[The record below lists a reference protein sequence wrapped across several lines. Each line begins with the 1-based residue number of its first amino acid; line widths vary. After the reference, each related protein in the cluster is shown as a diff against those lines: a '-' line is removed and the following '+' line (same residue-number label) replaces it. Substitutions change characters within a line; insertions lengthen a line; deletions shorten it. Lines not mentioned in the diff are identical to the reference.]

1 MNTRLAIALLIPLC
15 LSATERRVYPYS
27 IVPGGVTNNA
37 EVQQAR
43 SNPLVDKHYAGT
55 ASWETS
61 KVLFPTR
68 AYVSL
73 LKNGHIQWSPATIQA
88 GEDVLTDG
96 THLIRVRCCN
106 RIVFTRP
113 PPDSI
118 VPPEDV
124 LVPPT
129 TTSFVPPVPPNEYFA
144 PVPLVP
150 SAPPIIAGPTT
161 QTSAWMTPPPYI
173 GPGFPGF
180 LGGYIGRPPLLP
192 PNKPTPVV
200 PEPCSLLLL
209 GTGVA
214 ALSGLK
220 KWWEEE

>member
-1 MNTRLAIALLIPLC
+1 MTTRLAIALLLPLC

-43 SNPLVDKHYAGT
+43 SNPLVNDHYAGT
-55 ASWETS
+55 TSWETS

-73 LKNGHIQWSPATIQA
+73 LKHGHIQWSPATIQA

-96 THLIRVRCCN
+96 THLIRVRCGN
-106 RIVFTRP
+106 RIVFTMP

-129 TTSFVPPVPPNEYFA
+129 TTSFIPPLPPSEYFA
-144 PVPLVP
+144 PVTPI
-150 SAPPIIAGPTT
+150 APPITAGPKTPT
-161 QTSAWMTPPPYI
+161 GAWMIPPYI

-180 LGGYIGRPPLLP
+180 GGGYIGLPPVTP
-192 PNKPTPVV
+192 PNKPTPPV
-200 PEPCSLLLL
+200 PEPSSVLLL
-209 GTGVA
+209 GTGLAILAKV
-214 ALSGLK
+214 LRNPSS
-220 KWWEEE
+220 